1 MFIKTNSEVRLTS
14 SYVESFVSLPNGTYL
29 TKFDVRNNEYYL
41 EVTEDF
47 TTPSKIYGNSEL
59 LSSRYVNTF
68 NGSKKNMGILLTG
81 LKGTGKS
88 LTAKLTAIKANIPVI
103 LITEEFV
110 GEEFKSFLNSI
121 KQEVVIFIDEFE
133 KVYNEN
139 DSQQALL
146 SLLDGVFEGKK
157 LFIFTSNMVNRIN
170 TYMLNRPGR
179 IRYLAEY
186 ESLDE
191 SVIND
196 VINDMLINKSNIP
209 GLLAILDI
217 LGNISMDS
225 LVGLI
230 TEMNT
235 YGETANEAIR
245 YLNIRPE
252 DSQYTVSI
260 MIDGVKIGTTSIRIH
275 PLRIIDTYIEFY
287 NSNTKIWDEI
297 KVIAS
302 EWETTR
308 DGKAVT
314 MKMDNTVLHFQPA
327 ETSKV
332 LF

>member
-14 SYVESFVSLPNGTYL
+14 SYVESFQLLPNGTYL

-41 EVTEDF
+41 ELTEDF
-47 TTPSKIYGNSEL
+47 TTPNKIYGNSEL
-59 LSSRYVNTF
+59 LSTRYVNTF
-68 NGSKKNMGILLTG
+68 NDSTKNMGILLTG

-88 LTAKLTAIKANIPVI
+88 LTAKLTAIKSNIPVI

-110 GEEFKSFLNSI
+110 GEEFKSFLNNI

-133 KVYNEN
+133 KVYSEN
-139 DSQQALL
+139 NTQQSLL

-157 LFIFTSNMVNRIN
+157 LFIFTSNMVNKVN

-196 VINDMLINKSNIP
+196 VINDILINKSNIS
-209 GLLAILDI
+209 GLLSVLDI
-217 LGNISMDS
+217 LGSISMDS
-225 LVGLI
+225 LVSLI

-235 YGETANEAIR
+235 YGETANEAIK

-252 DSQYTVSI
+252 DSQYSVNI
-260 MIDGVKIGTTSIRIH
+260 MIDGIKVGTTSIRIH

-287 NSNTKIWDEI
+287 NSSKKEWDDI

-302 EWETTR
+302 EWETIR
-308 DGKAVT
+308 EGKTVT
-314 MKMDNTVLHFQPA
+314 MKLEDIILYFQPT
-327 ETSKV
+327 ENSKIA
-332 LF
+332 F

>member
-14 SYVESFVSLPNGTYL
+14 SYVESFKLLPNGTYL

-47 TTPSKIYGNSEL
+47 TTPRKIYGNSES
-59 LSSRYVNTF
+59 LSTRYVNTF
-68 NGSKKNMGILLTG
+68 NGSTKNMGILLTG

-110 GEEFKSFLNSI
+110 GEEFKSFLNNI

-133 KVYNEN
+133 KVYSEN
-139 DSQQALL
+139 DTQQSLL

-157 LFIFTSNMVNRIN
+157 LFIFTSNMVNRVN

-196 VINDMLINKSNIP
+196 VINDILINKSNIS
-209 GLLAILDI
+209 GLLSVLDI
-217 LGNISMDS
+217 LGSISMDS
-225 LVGLI
+225 LVSLI

-235 YGETANEAIR
+235 YGETANEAIK

-252 DSQYTVSI
+252 DSQYSVNI
-260 MIDGVKIGTTSIRIH
+260 MIGGIKVGTSSIRIH

-287 NSNTKIWDEI
+287 NSSKKEWDDI

-302 EWETTR
+302 EWETIR
-308 DGKAVT
+308 EGKTVT
-314 MKMDNTVLHFQPA
+314 MKLEDMILYFQPT
-327 ETSKV
+327 ENSKIA
-332 LF
+332 F